1 MEFVNFLGQNNVVT
15 FFLLF
20 VRTGALMIFFPF
32 FSHMQIP
39 VVVKTALA
47 FMLTIFLFPL
57 ASLSVDV
64 TNLQIEYLILET
76 FAELMFGLC
85 AGVLLML
92 VFGAIQLAGE
102 QISMIMGF
110 SMASVIDPQSGM
122 NSPLISNILNFIVL
136 LAFLL
141 FDGHHII
148 LQFIAY
154 SLNFIPL
161 GGFYPD
167 ENIVRYTAKGVMN
180 LFLFGFIISFPILA
194 LSLLADLIFG
204 MLMKTMPQF
213 NLLVVGFP
221 IKIAIGFVVLAAIIS
236 ALVKLFTT
244 LMMRVFNDLP
254 GLFF

>member
-1 MEFVNFLGQNNVVT
+1 MEFVNFLGQNNVVM

-39 VVVKTALA
+39 VVVKTTLA

-254 GLFF
+254 SLFF

>member
-1 MEFVNFLGQNNVVT
+1 MEFVNYLGQNNVIT

-32 FSHMQIP
+32 FSHTQIP
-39 VVVKTALA
+39 IIIKTALA
-47 FMLTIFLFPL
+47 FMLSIFLFPL
-57 ASLSVDV
+57 ASPPPNLAD
-64 TNLQIEYLILET
+64 LQIVYLVLE
-76 FAELMFGLC
+76 ALSELMFGIC

-92 VFGAIQLAGE
+92 VFGALQLAGE

-110 SMASVIDPQSGM
+110 SMASVIDPQSGV
-122 NSPLISNILNFIVL
+122 NTPLISNILNFIVL

-141 FDGHHII
+141 FDGHHIV

-154 SLNFIPL
+154 SLEFIPL

-167 ENIVRYTAKGVMN
+167 QNLVKYMAKGVMN

-221 IKIAIGFVVLAAIIS
+221 IKIAIAFMVLTAIIS
-236 ALVKLFTT
+236 AIIKLFTT
-244 LMMRVFNDLP
+244 LMMQVLNDMP

>member
-57 ASLSVDV
+57 ADSSSNLA
-64 TNLQIEYLILET
+64 NLQIEYLILET

-204 MLMKTMPQF
+204 MLM
-213 NLLVVGFP
+213 
-221 IKIAIGFVVLAAIIS
+221 
-236 ALVKLFTT
+236 
-244 LMMRVFNDLP
+244 
-254 GLFF
+254 

>member
-57 ASLSVDV
+57 ASLSIDV

>member
-39 VVVKTALA
+39 VVVKTTLA

-167 ENIVRYTAKGVMN
+167 ENIVKYTAKGVMN

-254 GLFF
+254 SLFF

>member
-167 ENIVRYTAKGVMN
+167 GNIVKYTAKGVMN

-254 GLFF
+254 SLFF

>member
-39 VVVKTALA
+39 VVVKTTLA

>member
-39 VVVKTALA
+39 VVVKTTLA

-57 ASLSVDV
+57 ASLSIDV

-167 ENIVRYTAKGVMN
+167 ENIVKYTAKGVMN

>member
-47 FMLTIFLFPL
+47 FMFTIFLFPL

-254 GLFF
+254 SLFF

>member
-1 MEFVNFLGQNNVVT
+1 MEFVNYLGQNNVVT
-15 FFLLF
+15 FFLLL
-20 VRTGALMIFFPF
+20 VRTGALMVFFPF
-32 FSHMQIP
+32 FNHMQIP
-39 VVVKTALA
+39 VIIKAALS
-47 FMLTIFLFPL
+47 FMFAIFLFPL
-57 ASLSVDV
+57 AHAPVGLENLSV
-64 TNLQIEYLILET
+64 EYLILET
-76 FAELMFGLC
+76 FSELMFGMC

-92 VFGAIQLAGE
+92 VFGSLQLAGG

-110 SMASVIDPQSGM
+110 SMASVIDPQSGVNM
-122 NSPLISNILNFIVL
+122 PLISNMLNFIVL

-141 FDGHHII
+141 FDGHHIV

-154 SLNFIPL
+154 SLQFIPL

-167 ENIVRYTAKGVMN
+167 ENIVKYTAKGVIN

-221 IKIAIGFVVLAAIIS
+221 IKIAIAFVVIMAIIS
-236 ALVKLFTT
+236 AMVKLFTS
-244 LMMRVFNDLP
+244 LMMQVLNDLP

>member
-57 ASLSVDV
+57 ADSSSNLA
-64 TNLQIEYLILET
+64 NLQIEYLILET

-221 IKIAIGFVVLAAIIS
+221 IKIAIGFAVLAAIIS

-244 LMMRVFNDLP
+244 LMTRVLNDLP

>member
-254 GLFF
+254 SLFF

>member
-57 ASLSVDV
+57 ADSSSNLA
-64 TNLQIEYLILET
+64 NLQIEYLILET

-244 LMMRVFNDLP
+244 LMTRVLNDLP

>member
-57 ASLSVDV
+57 ASLSIDV

-254 GLFF
+254 SLFF

>member
-167 ENIVRYTAKGVMN
+167 ENIVKYTAKGVMN

-254 GLFF
+254 SLFF

>member
-20 VRTGALMIFFPF
+20 ARTGALMIFFPF

-57 ASLSVDV
+57 ADSSLNLA
-64 TNLQIEYLILET
+64 NLQIEYLILET

-92 VFGAIQLAGE
+92 VFVAIQLAGE

-221 IKIAIGFVVLAAIIS
+221 IKIAIGFAVLAAIIS

-244 LMMRVFNDLP
+244 LMMRVLNDLP

>member
-141 FDGHHII
+141 FDGHHVI